1 MQLEVLALKQAL
13 LSRNQKL
20 WESSLNQVQQLT
32 QKFFIQ
38 DQVQHQVLSNINS
51 LSQVKIEGNTATLE
65 QTMAALTKLQQLFP
79 EN

>member
-1 MQLEVLALKQAL
+1 LQLEVLALKQAL